1 MDWEAAFLLY
11 IQENIRSDI
20 LTPLLTTL
28 THTGDKGIIWIAM
41 CVLMV
46 IIPKSRKFGIIAG
59 ASLAL
64 EAIIVN
70 IFIKNA
76 VARTRPYDAIEGL
89 VSLVEKQVDYS
100 FPSGHTGAAF
110 AVAGAF
116 LMIAIAGLPVVVK
129 SGIISRTKTSLAYKI
144 FTAVTIVFSFI
155 IAFSRLYVGVH
166 YPTDVL
172 GGFIIG
178 IASSIIAYFGYH
190 IVIKKISQ
198 RKQKEV

>member
-89 VSLVEKQVDYS
+89 VNLVDKQVDYS

-172 GGFIIG
+172 GAFIIG

>member
-28 THTGDKGIIWIAM
+28 THTGDKGIIWIAI

-89 VSLVEKQVDYS
+89 VNLVDKQVDYS

-116 LMIAIAGLPVVVK
+116 LMIAIAGLPVVIK
-129 SGIISRTKTSLAYKI
+129 SGIISRTKTSLAYKF

-190 IVIKKISQ
+190 IAIKKISQ

>member
-178 IASSIIAYFGYH
+178 IASSIIAYFGYQ

-198 RKQKEV
+198 RKQKEA

>member
-28 THTGDKGIIWIAM
+28 THTGDKGIIWIAI

-89 VSLVEKQVDYS
+89 VNLVDKQVDYS

-116 LMIAIAGLPVVVK
+116 LMIAIAGLPVVIK
-129 SGIISRTKTSLAYKI
+129 SGIILRTKTSLAYKF

>member
-89 VSLVEKQVDYS
+89 VNLVDKQVDYS